1 MTIRVPWQHVCRPPR
16 DQPAGTLWICG
27 VCWSEYVYRPVAV
40 GELGGRVINLWVLHY
55 SPGAHQAYVPP
66 KRRNR
71 KKKASV

>member
-16 DQPAGTLWICG
+16 DQPVRTLWICG

-55 SPGAHQAYVPP
+55 RGCGWYVLPEQ
-66 KRRNR
+66 RYRDR
-71 KKKASV
+71 KKASAT